1 MSAPPDEFDSFAIR
15 DDLVARWPE
24 MPPYTEDYVN
34 TILGDVSQFILD
46 LYPNVEATATARTL
60 TRVTCAVAR
69 RAMDTESNDLVGLD
83 STTEMA
89 GQVSLTLK
97 PSNPHGDFYLT
108 GGEKKALTG
117 GAARHAWSIDL
128 LAGRE

>member
-1 MSAPPDEFDSFAIR
+1 MPPEEIEDFATPN
-15 DDLVARWPE
+15 DLLTRWPD
-24 MPPYTEDYVN
+24 MPAYPADYVA

-46 LYPNVEATATARTL
+46 LYPSVRETATQRTL

-97 PSNPHGDFYLT
+97 PTNPHGDFYLT
-108 GGEKKALTG
+108 SVEKKALTG
-117 GAARHAWSIDL
+117 GAVRHAWSIDL